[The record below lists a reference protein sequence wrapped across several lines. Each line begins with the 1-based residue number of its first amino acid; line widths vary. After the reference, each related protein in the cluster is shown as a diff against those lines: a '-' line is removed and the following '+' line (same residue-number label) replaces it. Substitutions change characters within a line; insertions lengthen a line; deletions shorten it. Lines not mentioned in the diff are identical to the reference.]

1 MEKAKKQKL
10 GLIKLDTDNI
20 TWESLVKYII
30 LLQSINFTDQAGLM
44 NDFRRVSQPIIKSWH
59 KKNDHRQQRKYL
71 LFKYNILM
79 KPAKQLDQ
87 CFHDFL

>member
-1 MEKAKKQKL
+1 MKKAKKQKL
-10 GLIKLDTDNI
+10 GLIKLDTDNV

-30 LLQSINFTDQAGLM
+30 YYKVSILTDQAGLM

-79 KPAKQLDQ
+79 KPAKATGPM
-87 CFHDFL
+87 FS